1 VGLRCAA
8 ALLPAFFGDETCQ
21 KTSTRRFSTCSI
33 QYYAAG
39 RFAFLAGLNPVAGNL
54 LHHAI
59 EMCLKGALSKKGA
72 SLSALRKLGHEL
84 SDIWNEFK
92 LHAFDPS
99 LARFDA
105 AVSALNEYEEL
116 RYPNS
121 VLNKGMLSGFELKRG
136 QAAQASGLAA
146 AVPRYS
152 LCLEDVDELMSLVFK
167 NASVNPGFF
176 TGSLKKEAKRFLSE
190 ENDWPLV

>member
-1 VGLRCAA
+1 VRCCFIACILRRRD
-8 ALLPAFFGDETCQ
+8 LPKDEYAAFFD
-21 KTSTRRFSTCSI
+21 RSI

-39 RFAFLAGLNPVAGNL
+39 RFAFFAGRNPMAGNL

-59 EMCLKGALSKKGA
+59 EMCLKGALSKKGTG
-72 SLSALRKLGHEL
+72 LSELRKFGHEL

-92 LHAFDPS
+92 LQASDPS
-99 LARFDA
+99 LRRFDA
-105 AVSALNEYEEL
+105 AVSALNAYEEL

-121 VLNKGMLSGFELKRG
+121 VLNEGMLSGFELKRG
-136 QAAQASGLAA
+136 QAAQVRGLAA

>member
-1 VGLRCAA
+1 MDRPTGPRSFLTASQTMDVRYGVRSRSRRSSSEC
-8 ALLPAFFGDETCQ
+8 LLF
-21 KTSTRRFSTCSI
+21 
-33 QYYAAG
+33 
-39 RFAFLAGLNPVAGNL
+39 
-54 LHHAI
+54 
-59 EMCLKGALSKKGA
+59 
-72 SLSALRKLGHEL
+72 ALRKLGHEL

-92 LHAFDPS
+92 LQTSDPS

-136 QAAQASGLAA
+136 QAAQVSGLAA
-146 AVPRYS
+146 AVPRYT

-176 TGSLKKEAKRFLSE
+176 TGSLKKEAKRFLSK
-190 ENDWPLV
+190 ENVWSVV